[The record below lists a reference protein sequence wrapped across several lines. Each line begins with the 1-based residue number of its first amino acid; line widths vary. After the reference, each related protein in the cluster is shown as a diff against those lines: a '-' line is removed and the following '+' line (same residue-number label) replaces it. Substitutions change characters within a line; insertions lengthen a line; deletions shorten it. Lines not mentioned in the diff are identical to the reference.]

1 MSDEIQDEWHRAVC
15 KELEA
20 RVKPRTFL
28 VWVKVTL
35 GEAGQG
41 SATTPGEVDPT
52 AWETVAKSAEGWL
65 EGLDQN
71 AVDDQNPP
79 KDELRLADVVIEL
92 TASPKNTKRQGAGL
106 LIGNPYPGV
115 VSFTGSYSTGPAA
128 AFDDET

>member
-1 MSDEIQDEWHRAVC
+1 VSEETHDQWHRAVC

-20 RVKPRTFL
+20 RVKARTFL
-28 VWVKVTL
+28 VWVKVTP
-35 GEAGQG
+35 GEGGQG

-52 AWETVAKSAEGWL
+52 AWETVAESAQGWL

-71 AVDDQNPP
+71 AVDHQNPP

-92 TASPKNTKRQGAGL
+92 TASPKNTKRQGSGL

-115 VSFTGSYSTGPAA
+115 VSFTESYSTGPAP
-128 AFDDET
+128 AFDDEA